1 MEVGKTAR
9 GYDALAPF
17 WADRH
22 RDSGYGVKQLE
33 RAIGFSLKKGKAL
46 DVGCGSSGRFMRV
59 LLAAGYE
66 VEGMDCSAEMLKLA
80 KLELPEC
87 GYFQGDIASCDLSDS
102 YAFISAWD
110 STFHLP
116 LAGQEPAL
124 KTMCEALRQGGILI
138 YTFGGVSDAGEISG
152 GFEGQDFE
160 YSSLGLS
167 RNLELIAEFGCECLH
182 LEFDQG
188 PGEGHVYLIARK
200 K

>member
-1 MEVGKTAR
+1 MEVEQTAI
-9 GYDALAPF
+9 GYDELAH
-17 WADRH
+17 WWGERH

-33 RAIGFSLKKGKAL
+33 RAISFSLEQGKAL

-59 LLAAGYE
+59 LKEKGFD
-66 VEGMDCSAEMLKLA
+66 VEGMDCSEEMLKLA
-80 KLELPEC
+80 ENELFDC
-87 GYFQGDIASCDLSDS
+87 RYFQGDIANCQLDNG

-116 LAGQEPAL
+116 LVGQEPAL
-124 KTMCEALRQGGILI
+124 KSMCSALVEGGILI
-138 YTFGGVSDAGEISG
+138 YTFGGVSEEGEISG

-160 YSSLGLS
+160 YSSLGLTK
-167 RNLELIAEFGCECLH
+167 NLELITQFGCECIH

-200 K
+200 R